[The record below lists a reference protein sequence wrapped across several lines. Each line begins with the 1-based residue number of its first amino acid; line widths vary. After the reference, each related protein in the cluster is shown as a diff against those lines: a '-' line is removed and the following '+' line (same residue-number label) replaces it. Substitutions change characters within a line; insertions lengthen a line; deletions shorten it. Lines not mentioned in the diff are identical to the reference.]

1 MNTTNP
7 FTCDTCQG
15 HYDDSDDQCDICGQC
30 AGCCLCHLGV
40 DANEDDAP
48 DYSAFSGYWD

>member
-1 MNTTNP
+1 MIDP

-15 HYDDSDDQCDICGQC
+15 HYVDSDDQCDICGQC

-40 DANEDDAP
+40 DASEDEMDWTNYAEN
-48 DYSAFSGYWD
+48 DKWM

>member
-1 MNTTNP
+1 MSDNP
-7 FTCDTCQG
+7 FTCETCQD

-40 DANEDDAP
+40 DASEDEMDWTNYAEN
-48 DYSAFSGYWD
+48 DKWM